1 MAIILIFSYL
11 AVATPLPVAA
21 VNSNVTDWVEEKQPS
36 GQPNV
41 EKKDEINEL
50 NTTKDKSVIL
60 VIGQLILYTLLII
73 VLIYGL
79 IKFLALRQK
88 NLQPHQAVKLMG
100 GTPLGNNKSLQLV
113 KVGEQFLLVGVGDHV
128 TLIKEFSDPVEI
140 DSIENDL
147 DQQPKLLS
155 NSISSYLKEKISDR
169 MKTKQN
175 NGFEHL
181 FSQSLD
187 KQKVKQD
194 QLKHDL
200 SKEVDEKE
208 GRL

>member
-1 MAIILIFSYL
+1 MAIIFVLSFL
-11 AVATPLPVAA
+11 VMLTPVSVSA
-21 VNSNVTDWVEEKQPS
+21 VNSNVIDWVEEEQPS
-36 GQPNV
+36 DKSNI
-41 EKKDEINEL
+41 EKKEEINEL
-50 NTTKDKSVIL
+50 NTTKDKSVIV
-60 VIGQLILYTLLII
+60 VIGQLIFYTLLII

-88 NLQPHQAVKLMG
+88 SLQPHQAVKLMG

-128 TLIKEFSDPVEI
+128 TLIKEFSDPDEI
-140 DSIENDL
+140 NSIENDL
-147 DQQPKLLS
+147 DKQPKLLT
-155 NSISSYLKEKISDR
+155 NSISSYLKEKISVR
-169 MKTKQN
+169 MKTKKN

-181 FSQSLD
+181 FNQSLD

-194 QLKHDL
+194 QLKRDL